1 MVELVLLLLS
11 AALFNNFVLAQ
22 FLGLCPFMG
31 VTQNSGTAAAMSLA
45 TAFVLTL
52 AATLGWMIFHG
63 VLVPL
68 DLRYLNIIVYIVVI
82 AATVQFTELYLRNV
96 SPVLHKLLGIYLPL
110 ITTNCAVLGV
120 VLLAERQTL
129 SLFETMV
136 FALGAALGFSLVLT
150 LFAGLRE
157 QLTHSDVPLAFKG
170 APIALITAG
179 LLALGF
185 MGFAGMGDTP

>member
-1 MVELVLLLLS
+1 MAELLLLLLS

-31 VTQNSGTAAAMSLA
+31 VTQNSNTAIAMSLA

-52 AATLGWMIFHG
+52 AATLGWVIYHG

-68 DLRYLNIIVYIVVI
+68 DVAYLNIIVYIVVI
-82 AATVQFTELYLRNV
+82 AATVQFTELYLRNA
-96 SPVLHKLLGIYLPL
+96 SPVLHKLLGVYLPL

-120 VLLAERQTL
+120 VLLSQRQELTL
-129 SLFETMV
+129 LATMV

-150 LFAGLRE
+150 LFASLRE
-157 QLTHSDVPLAFKG
+157 RLQHDDVPQAFRG
-170 APIALITAG
+170 APLALVTAG

-185 MGFAGMGDTP
+185 LGFAGMGSL

>member
-1 MVELVLLLLS
+1 MAELLLLLLS

-31 VTQNSGTAAAMSLA
+31 VTQNSGTAIAMSLA

-52 AATLGWMIFHG
+52 AATLGW
-63 VLVPL
+63 LVYHHLLIPL
-68 DLRYLNIIVYIVVI
+68 GATYLNIIVYIVVI
-82 AATVQFTELYLRNV
+82 ATAVQFTELYLRAT
-96 SPVLHKLLGIYLPL
+96 SPLLHQLLGIYLPL

-120 VLLAERQTL
+120 VLLAEQRSL
-129 SLFETMV
+129 SLLATMV

-150 LFAGLRE
+150 LFASLRE
-157 QLTHSDVPLAFKG
+157 RLQHNDVPAAFQG
-170 APIALITAG
+170 APIALVTAG

-185 MGFAGMGDTP
+185 LGFAGMDAR

>member
-1 MVELVLLLLS
+1 MAELLLLLLS

-31 VTQNSGTAAAMSLA
+31 ATQSSNTAIAMSFA

-52 AATLGWMIFHG
+52 AATLGWLIYHG

-68 DLRYLNIIVYIVVI
+68 ELTYLNIIVYIVVI
-82 AATVQFTELYLRNV
+82 AATVQFTELYLRAT
-96 SPVLHKLLGIYLPL
+96 SPLLHKLLGIYLPL

-120 VLLAERQTL
+120 VLLSQQQAL
-129 SLFETMV
+129 SLIATMM

-150 LFAGLRE
+150 LFAALRE
-157 QLTHSDVPLAFKG
+157 RLQHADVPVAFQG
-170 APIALITAG
+170 TPIALITAG

-185 MGFAGMGDTP
+185 LGFAGMGNP

>member
-1 MVELVLLLLS
+1 MAELLLLLLS

-31 VTQNSGTAAAMSLA
+31 VTQSNNTAIAMSFA

-52 AATLGWMIFHG
+52 AATLGWVLYHG

-68 DLRYLNIIVYIVVI
+68 DLTYLNIIVYIVVI
-82 AATVQFTELYLRNV
+82 AATVQFTELYLRAT
-96 SPVLHKLLGIYLPL
+96 SPLLHKLLGIYLPL

-120 VLLAERQTL
+120 VLLSQQQEL
-129 SLFETMV
+129 SLIATMV

-150 LFAGLRE
+150 LFAALRE
-157 QLTHSDVPLAFKG
+157 RLQHADIPGPFQGT
-170 APIALITAG
+170 PIALITAG

-185 MGFAGMGDTP
+185 LGFAGMGTP

>member
-1 MVELVLLLLS
+1 MAELLLLLMS

-31 VTQNSGTAAAMSLA
+31 VTQNSDTAIAMSLA

-52 AATLGWMIFHG
+52 AATLGWILYHG

-68 DLRYLNIIVYIVVI
+68 DVTYLNIIVYIVVI
-82 AATVQFTELYLRNV
+82 AATVQVTEMYLKHV
-96 SPVLHKLLGIYLPL
+96 SPLLHKLLGIYLPL

-120 VLLAERQTL
+120 VLLSQNQQL
-129 SLFETMV
+129 SLLSTMV

-150 LFAGLRE
+150 LFATLRE
-157 QLTHSDVPLAFKG
+157 RLQHPDVPESFAG
-170 APIALITAG
+170 VPIALVTAG

-185 MGFAGMGDTP
+185 LGFAGMGA

>member
-1 MVELVLLLLS
+1 MAELLLLLLS

-31 VTQNSGTAAAMSLA
+31 VTQNANTAVAMSMA

-52 AATLGWMIFHG
+52 AATLAHLLYHF

-68 DLRYLNIIVYIVVI
+68 NATYLNIVVYIVVI
-82 AATVQFTELYLRNV
+82 AATVQFTELYLRSV
-96 SPVLHKLLGIYLPL
+96 SPLLHKLLGIYLPL

-120 VLLAERQTL
+120 VLLSQQQEL

-136 FALGAALGFSLVLT
+136 FSLGAALGFSLVLV
-150 LFAGLRE
+150 LFAALRE
-157 QLTHSDVPLAFKG
+157 KLQHSDMPAPFAG
-170 APIALITAG
+170 TPIALVTAG

-185 MGFAGMGDTP
+185 LGFAGMDAQ

>member
-1 MVELVLLLLS
+1 MSELLLLLLS

-31 VTQNSGTAAAMSLA
+31 VTQSSNTAIAMSLA

-52 AATLGWMIFHG
+52 AAALGWIVYHG

-68 DLRYLNIIVYIVVI
+68 DLTYLNIIVYIVVI
-82 AATVQFTELYLRNV
+82 AATVQFTELYLRHV
-96 SPVLHKLLGIYLPL
+96 SPLLHRLLGIYLPL

-120 VLLAERQTL
+120 VLLSQREEL
-129 SLFETMV
+129 SLLATLV

-150 LFAGLRE
+150 VFAALRE
-157 QLTHSDVPLAFKG
+157 RLQHPDVPEAFRG
-170 APIALITAG
+170 TPIALITAG

-185 MGFAGMGDTP
+185 LGFAGMGA

>member
-1 MVELVLLLLS
+1 MAELLLLLLS

-31 VTQNSGTAAAMSLA
+31 ATQSTNTAGAMSLA

-52 AATLGWMIFHG
+52 AATLSWVLYHG

-68 DLRYLNIIVYIVVI
+68 DITYLNIIVYIVVI
-82 AATVQFTELYLRNV
+82 AATVQFTELYLRHM
-96 SPVLHKLLGIYLPL
+96 SPLLHRLLGIYLPL

-120 VLLAERQTL
+120 VLLSQQQEL
-129 SLFETMV
+129 SLLATMV

-150 LFAGLRE
+150 LFANLRE
-157 QLTHSDVPLAFKG
+157 RLQHADVPLAFRG
-170 APIALITAG
+170 TPIALVTAG

-185 MGFAGMGDTP
+185 LGFAGMDAR